1 VTPEVTPM
9 ERRRF
14 GRTGHESTVA
24 IFGAAAFWDVDQ
36 AEADRTME
44 RVIEAGVNHIDV
56 APQYGLAEE
65 RVGSWM
71 PRERDRFFLGCK
83 TMERTKDGAAAELR
97 RSLDTLRTDH
107 FDLYQ
112 LHAVTSIEELD
123 AVTAPGGALETLVE
137 AREAGLARWLGIT
150 GHGVDAP
157 AVFLEALRRFDF
169 DSVLFPLNFVQ
180 FAQPTYRHDAETLIA
195 ECRRRD
201 VGTMVIKS
209 VTRSPW
215 GDHPQTCTTWYRPFE
230 EPADIQRA
238 VDFVLS
244 HDVTGICTAG
254 DTELLPRVLD
264 ACERFTPM
272 DAEARERLIADGAA
286 AYEPLF
292 T

>member
-1 VTPEVTPM
+1 M

-14 GRTGHESTVA
+14 GRTGHLSTVA

-56 APQYGLAEE
+56 APQYGLGEE

-97 RSLDTLRTDH
+97 RSLATLRTDH
-107 FDLYQ
+107 LDLYQ

-123 AVTAPGGALETLVE
+123 AVTASGGALETLVE
-137 AREAGLARWLGIT
+137 AREAGLTRWVGIT

-180 FAQPTYRHDAETLIA
+180 CGIPAYRRDAEALIA

-215 GDHPQTCTTWYRPFE
+215 GEHPETRTTWYRPFE
-230 EPADIQRA
+230 EPAALQRA

-244 HDVTGICTAG
+244 HDVTGICTPG
-254 DTELLPRVLD
+254 DTGLLPLVLD

-272 DAEARERLIADGAA
+272 DAEARDALIEEGAA
-286 AYEPLF
+286 AFEPLF